1 MKNKI
6 VLLGPP
12 GCGKGTQSKLLV
24 KNKDFF
30 QLSTGDLLRQETN
43 DKESVIGQEV
53 KKIME
58 EGKLVPDE
66 FVINIIVKKVF
77 ELKDNNI
84 IFDGF
89 PRNLNQANF
98 LDKSLEEVS
107 LNLDCAVLFDI
118 NFDVLEDRIKKR
130 VEESGS
136 NDLRPDDNL
145 ETLRNRIKIYK
156 ESTLPIV
163 EYYKNKNILF
173 KIDGMLSIN
182 DVYKNILKIIE

>member
-43 DKESVIGQEV
+43 DKDSVIGQEV

-66 FVINIIVKKVF
+66 FVII
-77 ELKDNNI
+77 
-84 IFDGF
+84 
-89 PRNLNQANF
+89 
-98 LDKSLEEVS
+98 
-107 LNLDCAVLFDI
+107 
-118 NFDVLEDRIKKR
+118 
-130 VEESGS
+130 
-136 NDLRPDDNL
+136 
-145 ETLRNRIKIYK
+145 IKIK
-156 ESTLPIV
+156 HDI
-163 EYYKNKNILF
+163 
-173 KIDGMLSIN
+173 
-182 DVYKNILKIIE
+182 

>member
-173 KIDGMLSIN
+173 KIDGMLSIE
-182 DVYKNILKIIE
+182 DVYKNILKIIQ